1 MSYIYACCGK
11 YKIAADGSLIIE
23 KADLSDGKKKYRCI
37 CKDEMD
43 NESVTSI
50 PWGQLIVTEPTTLQ
64 VPRIRS
70 GSREHHYKIGSAVE
84 LYCIAQGY
92 PVPNYMWFKQE
103 GTRLLP
109 LSSNRRIQVL
119 RSTVL
124 IHKASKIDTATY
136 VCVANN
142 SAGED
147 RIHLQLVISVTSPE
161 HGVEVRARDLRKRK
175 LQAIVVSGRLK

>member
-1 MSYIYACCGK
+1 M
-11 YKIAADGSLIIE
+11 IE

-70 GSREHHYKIGSAVE
+70 GSREHHYKIGQTIE

-92 PVPNYMWFKQE
+92 PVPSYTWYKQE
-103 GTRLLP
+103 GTRMLP
-109 LSSNRRIQVL
+109 MSSNRRIQVV
-119 RSTVL
+119 RSTLL

-147 RIHLQLVISVTSPE
+147 RTHLQLIISELEAIEARGQMAEWLWRQTE
-161 HGVEVRARDLRKRK
+161 VEVVKLSCVLR
-175 LQAIVVSGRLK
+175 